1 VKQFNWQGVIARVAR
16 LAWVLF
22 FISLPVTSFPLFPS
36 DVGGR
41 TLVRPLAIYPLV
53 ILLILLVLPR
63 LIKRPLPKT
72 YLPLLAFTLVALVST
87 VFAFTSDLD
96 AFRGVSP
103 VSRAVR
109 NLITLG
115 LGLSFYFTTTMLH
128 ESWEDLRFSL
138 RWLYVG
144 MGLALFWGSM
154 QIPLVFYN
162 SALYYKVLNFF
173 QSLISIRK
181 LFSTR
186 VSGLT
191 YEPKWFAEQIC
202 FLLLPWLIGAVLT
215 GKSSFNWRWRRI
227 TIEWLLLLWA
237 VGVLVFTFSR
247 TGLVILLALA
257 SIGYILYRYY
267 FHKKPHHARK
277 SLQRRLL
284 EAGVILLVVLAGVFI
299 VGSQN
304 TYFSRL
310 WRYFTEATEQRERTY
325 LEYIAVEQRFVYWET
340 ALRMFI
346 AYPWLGVGLG
356 NYAFYFDQML
366 PNQPWNLQKEIVR
379 QITPGEGRDRL
390 ITAKNLY
397 ARLIAETGLIGAAA
411 FTTFL
416 MAIIG
421 CALFLWFSTSPEQ
434 KFWGISAFLAL
445 FVFCFVIFA
454 FDSFA
459 LPNMW
464 IVFGLITSAAH
475 LPDPAG
481 ESESV
486 GESSFATV
494 KSETL

>member
-1 VKQFNWQGVIARVAR
+1 VTQVNWRVIAAQAARV
-16 LAWVLF
+16 AWVLF
-22 FISLPVTSFPLFPS
+22 FISLPVTSFPLFPA
-36 DVGGR
+36 DLGGR

-53 ILLILLVLPR
+53 ILLVLLIIPR
-63 LIKRPLPKT
+63 LIKRPMPST
-72 YLPLLAFTLVALVST
+72 YLPLLAFTLVALIST
-87 VFAFTSDLD
+87 VFAFTSDLE
-96 AFRGVSP
+96 AFRGITP
-103 VSRAVR
+103 VSRLVR

-128 ESWEDLRFSL
+128 ETWEDLRFSL
-138 RWLYVG
+138 RWLYIG
-144 MGLALFWGSM
+144 MGLALLWGTV

-162 SALYYKVLNFF
+162 SPLYYKAVNFF
-173 QSLISIRK
+173 QSLISTRK

-202 FLLLPWLIGAVLT
+202 FLLFPWLIGSVLA
-215 GKSSFNWRWRRI
+215 GKSCFRWRWRRV
-227 TIEWLLLLWA
+227 TIEMLLLLWA

-247 TGLVILLALA
+247 TGLVILAAL
-257 SIGYILYRYY
+257 SLIGYVLYRYY
-267 FHKKPHHARK
+267 FHKKPHHTGRPI
-277 SLQRRLL
+277 RRRVL
-284 EAGVILLVVLAGVFI
+284 EASAIILVMLAGIFI

-304 TYFSRL
+304 SYFSRL
-310 WRYFTEATEQRERTY
+310 WRYFTEATQQRQRSY

-340 ALRMFI
+340 AFHMFNS
-346 AYPWLGVGLG
+346 YPWLGVGLG

-366 PNQPWNLQKEIVR
+366 PNQPWNEQKEIVR

-397 ARLIAETGLIGAAA
+397 ARLMAETGILGTAA

-416 MAIIG
+416 IAIIG
-421 CALFLWFSTSPEQ
+421 CALFLWFSPHPEQ

-445 FVFCFVIFA
+445 IVFGFVIFA

-475 LPDPAG
+475 LPDPSDQTNPAPVT
-481 ESESV
+481 SEV
-486 GESSFATV
+486 
-494 KSETL
+494 

>member
-1 VKQFNWQGVIARVAR
+1 MTQVNWKDITAKVAR

-22 FISLPVTSFPLFPS
+22 FISLPVTSFPLFPA
-36 DVGGR
+36 DLGGR

-53 ILLILLVLPR
+53 ILLILLIIPR
-63 LIKRPLPKT
+63 LIKRPMPNT
-72 YLPLLAFTLVALVST
+72 YLPLLAFTLAALLST
-87 VFAFTSDLD
+87 IFAFTSDLE
-96 AFRGVSP
+96 ALRGITP
-103 VSRAVR
+103 ISRIVR

-128 ESWEDLRFSL
+128 ETWEDLSFSL
-138 RWLYVG
+138 RWLYAG
-144 MGLALFWGSM
+144 MGLALLWGTV
-154 QIPLVFYN
+154 QIPLVFHN
-162 SALYYKVLNFF
+162 SPLYYKIVNFF
-173 QSLISIRK
+173 QSLVSTRK

-202 FLLLPWLIGAVLT
+202 FLLLPWLIGSVLS
-215 GKSSFNWRWRRI
+215 GKSSFHWRWRQV
-227 TIEWLLLLWA
+227 TVEWLLLLWA

-247 TGLVILLALA
+247 TGLVILAALA
-257 SIGYILYRYY
+257 FIGYILSRYY
-267 FHKKPHHARK
+267 FHKKPQHAHRPM
-277 SLQRRLL
+277 RRRIL
-284 EAGVILLVVLAGVFI
+284 EASAIVLAVLAGIFI

-304 TYFSRL
+304 AYFSRL
-310 WRYFTEATEQRERTY
+310 WRYWTEATKERERTY
-325 LEYIAVEQRFVYWET
+325 FEYIAVEQRFVYWET
-340 ALRMFI
+340 ALRMFDE
-346 AYPWLGVGLG
+346 YPWLGVGLG

-366 PNQPWNLQKEIVR
+366 PNQPWNEQKEIVR

-397 ARLIAETGLIGAAA
+397 ARLIAETGIFGTAA

-416 MAIIG
+416 VAILG
-421 CALFLWFSTSPEQ
+421 CALFLWFSPTPEQ

-445 FVFCFVIFA
+445 IVFGFVIFA

-481 ESESV
+481 QNNPVPASIEV
-486 GESSFATV
+486 
-494 KSETL
+494 

>member
-1 VKQFNWQGVIARVAR
+1 MIQVNWKDIIAKVARVA
-16 LAWVLF
+16 WILF
-22 FISLPVTSFPLFPS
+22 FVSLPVTSFPIFPA
-36 DVGGR
+36 DLGGR

-53 ILLILLVLPR
+53 ILLVLVIIPR
-63 LIKRPLPKT
+63 LIRRPMPGA

-87 VFAFTSDLD
+87 VFALTSDLE
-96 AFRGVSP
+96 AFRGITP
-103 VSRAVR
+103 VSRLIR

-128 ESWEDLRFSL
+128 ETWEDLSFSL
-138 RWLYVG
+138 RWLYIG
-144 MGLALFWGSM
+144 MGLALFWGTI
-154 QIPLVFYN
+154 QIPLVFHN
-162 SALYYKVLNFF
+162 SALYYKIVNFF
-173 QSLISIRK
+173 QSLISTRK
-181 LFSTR
+181 LFATR

-202 FLLLPWLIGAVLT
+202 FLLFPWLIGSVLS
-215 GKSSFNWRWRRI
+215 GKSSFRWRWRRV

-247 TGLVILLALA
+247 TGLVILAAL
-257 SIGYILYRYY
+257 SFISYILYRYY
-267 FHKKPHHARK
+267 FHKKPHHASRPI
-277 SLQRRLL
+277 RRRVL
-284 EAGVILLVVLAGVFI
+284 EASAIILVVLAGFFI

-310 WRYFTEATEQRERTY
+310 WRYWTEATQERERTY
-325 LEYIAVEQRFVYWET
+325 FEYIAVEQRFVYWET
-340 ALRMFI
+340 ALRMFDS
-346 AYPWLGVGLG
+346 YPWLGVGLG

-366 PNQPWNLQKEIVR
+366 PNQPWNEQKEIVR

-397 ARLIAETGLIGAAA
+397 ARLIAETGIFGTAA

-421 CALFLWFSTSPEQ
+421 CALFLWCSPSPVQ
-434 KFWGISAFLAL
+434 KFWGISALLAII
-445 FVFCFVIFA
+445 VFGFVIFA

-464 IVFGLITSAAH
+464 VVFGLITSAAH
-475 LPDPAG
+475 LPDPADKTNPAPANT
-481 ESESV
+481 EV
-486 GESSFATV
+486 
-494 KSETL
+494 